1 MIVSFGA
8 GVLKHLP
15 GQHDQSTHGSGAGS
29 GSPKLTILG
38 KNDGT
43 NKFFNEKTRVVRFQ
57 PEGKEPKDYV
67 LYADGADAVIA
78 YEKPTDGTT
87 IDGYSSFTPD
97 KREVGHLE
105 IARPGQGTA
114 WRRSSENDKKAT
126 VIEAAVMRAH
136 QRRGLASA
144 MLRFHRDLYPEL
156 ETVHSDALTDQGKA
170 WSQVAKHLPGQHD
183 QSSHGGGGKGAQGTT
198 SELSD
203 DEIRDVIYGSKTI
216 NEMYVKIA
224 KRQGKSMKPSVAL
237 LSADEVTHYRGVQFV
252 DRDAQ
257 RLLDGKIRRFEHAT
271 WGQGTYLASDKDIAS
286 NYGTL
291 IGVKLDA
298 SAKMVQGE
306 TTWDSAFDVSYENP
320 RSRTMTTTS
329 SSFID
334 FDRLTARVGSGQM
347 KDFSVS
353 DLRNVYWAGKGYD
366 GLIIHGETALFNGSK
381 LTVNSADVGNA
392 VQKHLPGQHDQ
403 SSHGR
408 KGGGQAS
415 WQHYEDTY
423 ADNIA
428 VSDVFVKEF
437 GQGTLVVAFEDS
449 DPEFGLDAEGQ
460 KRVMQ
465 WIEETQAVAP
475 IVGEPFMPS
484 AELMDAAVVNA
495 LMAGD
500 ARNVMVVVDD
510 AGFDDVPSG
519 ALGYTAVTRHGAMRD
534 TVIHIRQ
541 EFLVRA
547 QNETIARAGLDPT
560 NFMPTARTSL
570 AGKYVITHEWGHAHD
585 MNSEDTAAKQLRD
598 VWDIDD
604 GQGNAGGGLSSYGM
618 SDPREAYAEAFTQHF
633 LPPSTTS
640 IASMMGSKRN
650 VATEMYAEW
659 NNWGTVAK
667 GLAPKGTLTYPADM
681 LTVVI
686 YDTFK
691 DAPIIRRDVPYGV
704 HPTPVAK
711 HGDPSRPNY
720 ASQHP
725 NSRGGGFARNLTAIR
740 SGRKVTVNP
749 EDVEPMLELMSQGSD
764 QPNLTL
770 LSVKGMEGETFDTEN
785 LGLDRSQ
792 MPQVPSQ
799 LKAKFIADMEAQG
812 VGMERSERNPIGLK
826 PIQGEISGRSAG
838 FIMQNEKKDRKVT
851 DAARVLVTRD
861 GWILDGHHR
870 WAGSVALELAGHGHS
885 LPVLIL
891 DQDLGFAMD
900 TVRKWGEANGVQ
912 SLDLG
917 ERNKKSDLSKTLVTF
932 AAGVLKHGDP
942 SRPNYAALH
951 PNSPHAIETHY
962 VSENDGKTYPYS
974 SPNSGDTL
982 DALLLHSLAPNA
994 SDIPADEELRAK
1006 IAKDMVASDIEKGMS
1021 DVSTQ
1026 DLASSCLG
1034 DQYRA
1039 WVDEQKIQNG
1049 FLLPP
1054 QDGDYTENND
1064 GEFFDSDGKK
1074 FDPATPANLTV
1085 FFAEDGSLKPDAPE
1099 FTIEQDGSLMA
1110 VVPDLFEDSLSP
1122 RTPEG
1127 EKALRKTC
1135 VGRLVKNWAG
1145 TSNDSDSLSLAMQ
1158 EAAKK
1163 EFGLDEAEE
1172 WTKTGWEPDKVAAL
1186 VSKHGP
1192 VYQRFL
1198 RVQYNNTQKFFSDHN
1213 LTEVVAFR
1221 GRKSDTGSRK
1231 NAKLTMRPLSSW
1243 TYNKRE
1249 AIQFA
1254 SPSFDGEFWKG
1265 TLFTATIPVANIL
1278 SLPTTGMGCLNEQEL
1293 VLIGRP
1299 VIGRAQ

>member
-1 MIVSFGA
+1 MIVSLGA

-43 NKFFNEKTRVVRFQ
+43 NEYFNESTRVVRFQ

-67 LYADGADAVIA
+67 LYAQKNFVVAL
-78 YEKPTDGTT
+78 EKPSDGTT
-87 IDGYSSFTPD
+87 IDGYSEWQD
-97 KREVGHLE
+97 NKGEVGHLD
-105 IARPGQGTA
+105 IYTGTGTNP
-114 WRRSSENDKKAT
+114 WRRAGEDDGKAT
-126 VIEAAVMRAH
+126 VTEAAVRSSH

-144 MLRFHRDLYPEL
+144 MVRFHRDLFPEL
-156 ETVHSDALTDQGKA
+156 DVQHSDLLTAEGKA
-170 WSQVAKHLPGQHD
+170 WSEVAKHLPGQHD

-216 NEMYVKIA
+216 NEMYAKIA

-257 RLLDGKIRRFEHAT
+257 RLLDGKIRRFDHAT
-271 WGQGTYLASDKDIAS
+271 WGQGIYLASDKDIAS

-298 SAKMVQGE
+298 SAKLVQGE
-306 TTWDSAFDVSYENP
+306 TTWDSAFDVSYDNP
-320 RSRTMTTTS
+320 RARTMTTTS

-334 FDRLTARVGSGQM
+334 FDRLTARVRSGQM
-347 KDFSVS
+347 EDFSVS

-366 GLIIHGETALFNGSK
+366 GLKIYGETALFNGSK

-408 KGGGQAS
+408 KGGGQAG
-415 WQHYEDTY
+415 WQHYEDTH

-449 DPEFGLDAEGQ
+449 DPEFGLDREGQ

-484 AELMDAAVVNA
+484 QALMEQNPINM

-510 AGFDDVPSG
+510 AGFHDVPNG
-519 ALGYTAVTRHGAMRD
+519 AMGYTAVTSNGAMRD

-547 QNETIARAGLDPT
+547 QGDSIGRAGLDPS
-560 NFMPTARTSL
+560 NFMPVGLTSP

-585 MNSEDTAAKQLRD
+585 MNNEATSDNQLRA

-633 LPPSTTS
+633 LPPSGSS
-640 IASMMGSKRN
+640 IANMMRNKRN
-650 VATEMYAEW
+650 VATEKYAEW
-659 NNWGTVAK
+659 NNWGAVAK
-667 GLAPKGTLTYPADM
+667 GLAPKGKLVYPADM

-691 DAPIIRRDVPYGV
+691 DAPIIKRDVPYGV

-725 NSRGGGFARNLTAIR
+725 NSRGGRFARNLTAIR
-740 SGRKVTVNP
+740 SGRKVTVNA
-749 EDVEPMLELMSQGSD
+749 EDVEPMLELMSRGSD

-770 LSVKGMEGETFDTEN
+770 LSVKGMEGKTFDTEN

-799 LKAKFIADMEAQG
+799 LKQKFIADMEAQG
-812 VGMERSERNPIGLK
+812 VGMKRSERNPIGLK

-932 AAGVLKHGDP
+932 GAGVLKHGDP
-942 SRPNYAALH
+942 SRPNYAAQH
-951 PNSPHAIETHY
+951 PNSPALSANTLG
-962 VSENDGKTYPYS
+962 SDPTRDD
-974 SPNSGDTL
+974 SGTL
-982 DALLLHSLAPNA
+982 NTLLKHSLAPNA
-994 SDIPADEELRAK
+994 SDIPADEDLIAQL
-1006 IAKDMVASDIEKGMS
+1006 AKDKVATDIENGMS

-1026 DLASSCLG
+1026 DLASACLG
-1034 DQYRA
+1034 DQYEA
-1039 WVDEQKIQNG
+1039 WANEQKLSQYPNG
-1049 FLLPP
+1049 FLASNAHILPP
-1054 QDGDYTENND
+1054 QDGDYTENED
-1064 GEFFDSDGKK
+1064 GEFFDSAGQK
-1074 FDPATPANLTV
+1074 FNPATPANLTV

-1110 VVPDLFEDSLSP
+1110 VVPDMFENSLSP

-1127 EKALRKTC
+1127 EEALRKAC
-1135 VGRLVKNWAG
+1135 VGRLVKNWAS
-1145 TSNDSDSLSLAMQ
+1145 TSNDSNKVSLAMQ
-1158 EAAKK
+1158 MAAKK
-1163 EFGLDEAEE
+1163 EFALVDAEE
-1172 WTKTGWEPDKVAAL
+1172 WTGSDWEPDKVDAL
-1186 VSKHGP
+1186 FAKHGS

-1198 RVQYNNTQKFFSDHN
+1198 RVQYNNTQSFLKEHN
-1213 LTEVVAFR
+1213 IEDVSVFR
-1221 GRKSDTGSRK
+1221 GRKEKFPQGSNQRI
-1231 NAKLTMRPLSSW
+1231 TMRPISSW
-1243 TYNKRE
+1243 SYGMTSAK
-1249 AIQFA
+1249 QFA
-1254 SPSFDGEFWKG
+1254 GVSGDGGWYG
-1265 TLFTATIPVANIL
+1265 TVFHTTVPRRNIL
-1278 SLPTTGMGCLNEQEL
+1278 SLPTTGIGCFAETEV
-1293 VLIGRP
+1293 VLIGEP
-1299 VIGRAQ
+1299 VTGSIL